1 MTLYCI
7 AVCYKILTISLYLT
21 KLYVTWSVL
30 ASFHPLL
37 SFLYPIHS
45 FLFPCISSSSLF
57 LPVFILFHSSCFPC
71 LLASFHP
78 FLYFLLTL
86 PYFRF
91 SSTSSSSIFLPVFIL
106 FRPSH
111 ASSSLLYLPS
121 SFIPSILPYFL
132 HLPFLVYSP
141 SSFSTFL
148 SSLILSHLTLPIF
161 PHLNLFHPY
170 STVLSVL
177 ASFLYHPL

>member
-30 ASFHPLL
+30 ASFHSLL
-37 SFLYPIHS
+37 SFLYQIHS

-57 LPVFILFHSSCFPC
+57 LPVFFLFHSSCFPC

-111 ASSSLLYLPS
+111 ASSFVPSFLFYPFHPSLLPPSSIPRLFPFIILYLP
-121 SFIPSILPYFL
+121 FL
-132 HLPFLVYSP
+132 FNP
-141 SSFSTFL
+141 
-148 SSLILSHLTLPIF
+148 IHLTLPIF

-177 ASFLYHPL
+177 ASFLDHPL